1 MHGKSQNSVKYHEV
15 LSIVMEFGK
24 IHCIVK
30 CAKIRRDKIHFFAV
44 GASFFAIDVK
54 KKTKSGPMVD
64 GAANW

>member
-1 MHGKSQNSVKYHEV
+1 
-15 LSIVMEFGK
+15 MEFGK

-30 CAKIRRDKIHFFAV
+30 CAKIRRDKLHFAAD